1 MSNYIT
7 RNKIIAEACTN
18 MIKEMYRRSQPSV
31 DIMLYEECYKKGI
44 LDIDKDHCY
53 EWHYLP
59 EQVQRQIVEDYL
71 EAYGANDWLKRACEF
86 LMQVFK
92 EGGHRTAYK
101 DIFGTGEK
109 VRTGEETEKLDE
121 LIGKENAEKVYNLMN
136 DFMGF
141 YRTNL
146 DEHAIRGAIFKC
158 PTSNSKTVLE
168 KWGPNFKIDESVYK
182 DEEDEYDYKYKDYI
196 DGVCTGEDYLYDC
209 EENDCDCCEI

>member
-196 DGVCTGEDYLYDC
+196 DGVCIGEDYLYDC